1 MRILGI
7 DPGERR
13 TGVAVSDLTG
23 TLAGGIE
30 LVEASG
36 LNDCAKKVMAIA
48 EKYRVS
54 EIVIGYPVNMNGTL
68 GESAKRAEKFRDL
81 LEDCINEKGW
91 DTAVALFDER
101 MTSSLAHVYM
111 NQTGIKGKNR
121 KEKIDMLSAQI
132 ILQNYMDRKK
142 NM

>member
-1 MRILGI
+1 VRILGI